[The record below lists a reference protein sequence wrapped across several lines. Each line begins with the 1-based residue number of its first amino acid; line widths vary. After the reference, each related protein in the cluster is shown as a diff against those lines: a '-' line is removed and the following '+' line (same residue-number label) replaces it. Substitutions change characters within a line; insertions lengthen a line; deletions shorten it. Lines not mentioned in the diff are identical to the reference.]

1 MDNIFIVGY
10 LITFAILTFIIVVLY
25 TWVDSMKKDGCDCSN
40 IWHKDFVK
48 FGLIFILL
56 YNIVV
61 ICIMKSNPKM
71 TFLNIFK
78 VIGGFIT
85 ISYWAIVLDYVIKL
99 KENACGCS
107 EDWKREFAYI
117 YSIVYF
123 TFLLFSALMA
133 IITVSIV
140 GAYHKKNK
148 LQF

>member
-25 TWVDSMKKDGCDCSN
+25 TWVDSMEKDGCDCSN

-48 FGLIFILL
+48 FGLIFILV
-56 YNIVV
+56 YNIV
-61 ICIMKSNPKM
+61 IMCIMNSNPKM
-71 TFLNIFK
+71 EFLNIFK
-78 VIGGFIT
+78 LIGGFIT

-123 TFLLFSALMA
+123 VFLIFSALIA
-133 IITVSIV
+133 IITMSLMVAI
-140 GAYHKKNK
+140 KKNK